1 MATSPVS
8 NSHNEFFVSLM
19 PPFPW
24 TALPSDLEPTEKPD
38 TTPTP
43 PAQSA
48 VACVPV
54 EDKVASN
61 APADRNQLLVEH
73 IPLVRYVARKI
84 HERLPQHVE
93 MDDLVSAG
101 TLGLIDALNKFD
113 AGKKVQFRS
122 YAQFRIRGAILD
134 GLRDLDW
141 GSRELRRKGRNV
153 EEARQKLS
161 QQLGRKATENEIAT
175 ELGISLKRY
184 QDLLGSLK
192 GLEIGSLHEMRG
204 EDSVE
209 EELAYIP
216 AAPEEDPLHRC
227 MQTEMLAQLNAA
239 ISDLPEREARVLS
252 LYYIE
257 EMTLKEIGVVL
268 GLVESRVSQIRAA
281 AVANLRM
288 RMTRRLTPMVRPGK
302 MHPVPLSGRQT
313 PVPVAMLRKNVSPAA
328 VPGRMRAAR

>member
-8 NSHNEFFVSLM
+8 NSHNEFFASLM
-19 PPFPW
+19 PPFSW
-24 TALPSDLEPTEKPD
+24 TALPSDLEPAAKPEP
-38 TTPTP
+38 TLTPL
-43 PAQSA
+43 AQSA
-48 VACVPV
+48 AALVPAVDTVA
-54 EDKVASN
+54 EDAS
-61 APADRNQLLVEH
+61 ATRDQLLVEH
-73 IPLVRYVARKI
+73 LPLVRYVARKI

-113 AGKKVQFRS
+113 ARKKVQFRS

-161 QQLGRKATENEIAT
+161 QQLGRKATENEIAA

-216 AAPEEDPLHRC
+216 AAPEEDPLYRC
-227 MQTEMLAQLNAA
+227 MQTEMSTQLSAA
-239 ISDLPEREARVLS
+239 IAELPEREARVLS

-281 AVANLRM
+281 AIANLRL
-288 RMTRRLTPMVRPGK
+288 RMAR
-302 MHPVPLSGRQT
+302 RQT
-313 PVPVAMLRKNVSPAA
+313 PMARRSKIHTALAAARQAPVPVGMLRKHVSPAA
-328 VPGRMRAAR
+328 VSGRMHAAR